1 MKWMSRIFGAKELPP
16 QLRSDLNAEGI
27 VVFAPIS
34 GSLARR
40 NYRTALHYSS
50 ASWTNID
57 GGTIALSRR
66 RLVIW
71 GNGEA
76 LVEVPLGHPALTLD
90 LRGPEQML
98 VEVDLGA
105 ACPTGTGWMTLL
117 LRTLHGP
124 RIAQVYGDAGHHRP
138 AFR

>member
-1 MKWMSRIFGAKELPP
+1 MSRVFGAKELPP
-16 QLRSDLNAEGI
+16 QLRSDLEAEGMM
-27 VVFAPIS
+27 VFAPIS

-50 ASWTNID
+50 ASWENID
-57 GGTIALSRR
+57 GGTVALSRR
-66 RLVIW
+66 RLVLW
-71 GNGEA
+71 GNREV
-76 LVEVPLGHPALTLD
+76 LIDVPLGHPALTLD

-105 ACPTGTGWMTLL
+105 VNPTATGWMTLL

-124 RIAQVYGDAGHHRP
+124 RIAQVYGDAGYHRS